1 MRTEAEGEESLWGAE
16 QVRKAAPTLSGEA
29 PCSSLGGLGPS
40 ILGVSALRDP
50 GPREGEEVSA
60 EQRPIT

>member
-1 MRTEAEGEESLWGAE
+1 MRTEAGGEESLWGAE

-29 PCSSLGGLGPS
+29 PCSSLGLGPS
-40 ILGVSALRDP
+40 ILEVSALRYP